1 MDDPILNPTPSDQ
14 LITPEMSK
22 VMKSCAVL
30 ASCVVVIGALIMNAN
45 AGDKDDQLP
54 FGDLGTGNPS
64 QTTQQQPQVQGVQAD
79 SVGPN
84 RPVSAAPEM
93 TSTPSPTVV
102 PTDSPTPTPTPN
114 PTSAPNPT
122 STPTNTPT
130 LTPTETP
137 TPTVFPTVTISPTPT
152 I

>member
-22 VMKSCAVL
+22 VMKSCAVI

-45 AGDKDDQLP
+45 AGDNEDRLP
-54 FGDLGTGNPS
+54 FGELGTGTAQQQAS
-64 QTTQQQPQVQGVQAD
+64 QQQPQVQGVQTEP
-79 SVGPN
+79 VGPN
-84 RPVSAAPEM
+84 RPVSTTPEP

-102 PTDSPTPTPTPN
+102 PTDSPTPTPS

-122 STPTNTPT
+122 SAPTNTPT
-130 LTPTETP
+130 VTPTESPTPTVTPTGTITP
-137 TPTVFPTVTISPTPT
+137 TPTI
-152 I
+152 